1 MCERLHP
8 DPKLYQAGM
17 GGEYQ
22 HVAHAL
28 RPDGYAD
35 SIGFRPS
42 LCGAR
47 VNPSPRPFFPG
58 AKTTGRRNCVTCT
71 RVATQFPLERRID
84 PLMDI
89 GTATA
94 FIGMLRA
101 TRGAPERV
109 LRAHVD
115 QMLSAFGA
123 PAGAAFTAFAERAP

>member
-1 MCERLHP
+1 
-8 DPKLYQAGM
+8 M

-28 RPDGYAD
+28 RPDGCAD

-58 AKTTGRRNCVTCT
+58 VKMSGRRNCVTCT

-84 PLMDI
+84 PLHDI

-101 TRGAPERV
+101 TRGAAESV
-109 LRAHVD
+109 LREQVD

-123 PAGAAFTAFAERAP
+123 PAGAAFTAFAASAA